1 DKIIVASAPELIP
14 PPLLQQ
20 LSPGGRMVIPAGLNE
35 AQQLM
40 VVDKD
45 HEGKISVREIL
56 PVRFASMEEA

>member
-1 DKIIVASAPELIP
+1 
-14 PPLLQQ
+14 
-20 LSPGGRMVIPAGLNE
+20 MVIPAGLNE